1 MGVEPVA
8 FWDYTMAEA
17 LSIVKRQ
24 EMADRLNWNHTASVL
39 SLLANVNSSK
49 SKKYKPGDFHPYEI
63 SDKKGEFKSREEVMD
78 FVKTFNVSNGTKRDN

>member
-24 EMADRLNWNHTASVL
+24 EMADRLRWNHTASVL

-49 SKKYKPGDFHPYEI
+49 SKKFKPGDFHPYEI

-78 FVKTFNVSNGTKRDN
+78 FVKTFNVSNGTERDN

>member
-24 EMADRLNWNHTASVL
+24 EMADRLRWNHTASVL

-49 SKKYKPGDFHPYEI
+49 SKKFKPGDFHPYEI
-63 SDKKGEFKSREEVMD
+63 SDKKGEFKSREQVMD
-78 FVKTFNVSNGTKRDN
+78 FVKTFKASNGTERDN

>member
-24 EMADRLNWNHTASVL
+24 EMADRLFWNHTASVL